1 MNFLDNLTRL
11 LESENLSRA
20 QLAKRLEIA
29 PSTINSWYNRG
40 YENVSL
46 KFLLKICNYF
56 DVSLETLVNGNVAK
70 SNEKEKEIIENFIEY
85 YEKEIKNVKKWVM

>member
-1 MNFLDNLTRL
+1 MNFLDNLTKL
-11 LESENLSRA
+11 LKRENLSRA
-20 QLAKRLEIA
+20 ELAKRLNIA

-56 DVSLETLVNGNVAK
+56 NVNLETLINGDVDNDK
-70 SNEKEKEIIENFIEY
+70 SKEKEIINMFIEY
-85 YEKEIKNVKKWVM
+85 YEERCKKNE

>member
-1 MNFLDNLTRL
+1 MMNFLDNLTKL
-11 LESENLSRA
+11 LERENLSRA
-20 QLAKRLEIA
+20 ELGKRLMIA

-56 DVSLETLVNGNVAK
+56 NVSLETLINGDVD
-70 SNEKEKEIIENFIEY
+70 SNENKEKELMNLFIEY
-85 YEKEIKNVKKWVM
+85 YEERCKRNE

>member
-1 MNFLDNLTRL
+1 MNFLDNLTKL
-11 LESENLSRA
+11 LKRENLSRA
-20 QLAKRLEIA
+20 ELAKRLNIA

-56 DVSLETLVNGNVAK
+56 NVNLETLINGDVDNDK
-70 SNEKEKEIIENFIEY
+70 SKEKEIINLFIEY
-85 YEKEIKNVKKWVM
+85 YEERCKKNG